1 MTMSLGQEISLL
13 GQLQR
18 EHTKAKEDYSINMN
32 NKEKSMYFLGKMDG
46 IEAAIKV
53 VVMEVSK

>member
-1 MTMSLGQEISLL
+1 MTQTISLI

-18 EHTKAKEDYSINMN
+18 EYTKAKEEYSLYHHSNQA
-32 NKEKSMYFLGKMDG
+32 ERATYYLGKMDG

-53 VVMEVSK
+53 LVLAEAYK

>member
-1 MTMSLGQEISLL
+1 MTPTISLI

-18 EHTKAKEDYSINMN
+18 EHKTAKDNYAIFHHSNQPERATY
-32 NKEKSMYFLGKMDG
+32 YLGKMDG

-53 VVMEVSK
+53 LVAAGATA

>member
-1 MTMSLGQEISLL
+1 MTQTISLI

-18 EHTKAKEDYSINMN
+18 EYTKAKEEYSRYHHSNQA
-32 NKEKSMYFLGKMDG
+32 ERATYYLGKMDG

-53 VVMEVSK
+53 LVLAEAYQ

>member
-1 MTMSLGQEISLL
+1 MTQTISLI

-18 EHTKAKEDYSINMN
+18 EHKTAKENYAIYHHSNRP
-32 NKEKSMYFLGKMDG
+32 ERATYYLGKMDG

-53 VVMEVSK
+53 LVVAGATA

>member
-1 MTMSLGQEISLL
+1 MTTNTEISLI

-18 EHTKAKEDYSINMN
+18 EYRKAQEQYSININ
-32 NKEKSMYFLGKMDG
+32 NQDKSMYFLGKMDG

-53 VVMEVSK
+53 LAVEATK